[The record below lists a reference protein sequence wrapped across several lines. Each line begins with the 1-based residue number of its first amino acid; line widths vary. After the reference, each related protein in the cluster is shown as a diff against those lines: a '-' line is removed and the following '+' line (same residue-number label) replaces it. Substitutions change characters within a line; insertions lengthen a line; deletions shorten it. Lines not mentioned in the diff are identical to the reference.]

1 MVTWKGITLE
11 ANGSYS
17 KYRGVTDKF
26 TEEFFLLNAGI
37 GKKLFKNQRGEISVQ
52 VYDIL
57 NQNKS
62 FVRNVSENYI
72 QNVTTNVLGR
82 YVSISLV
89 YNLRTLTGKDG
100 KAYSRPEGRDDF
112 RRTVL
117 LRAII
122 RRARRAAE
130 ECPPSNRF
138 DTTFFHNAVLAVK

>member
-1 MVTWKGITLE
+1 MGTGRIKWITWKGITLE

-112 RRTVL
+112 RRDG
-117 LRAII
+117 
-122 RRARRAAE
+122 
-130 ECPPSNRF
+130 PPPGDHPTGPPRGGGMPPF
-138 DTTFFHNAVLAVK
+138 

>member
-1 MVTWKGITLE
+1 MDHVERDHARSEWQLLQIP
-11 ANGSYS
+11 
-17 KYRGVTDKF
+17 GVTDKF

-112 RRTVL
+112 RRDGPL

-122 RRARRAAE
+122 RRAAARR
-130 ECPPSNRF
+130 R
-138 DTTFFHNAVLAVK
+138 NAPF